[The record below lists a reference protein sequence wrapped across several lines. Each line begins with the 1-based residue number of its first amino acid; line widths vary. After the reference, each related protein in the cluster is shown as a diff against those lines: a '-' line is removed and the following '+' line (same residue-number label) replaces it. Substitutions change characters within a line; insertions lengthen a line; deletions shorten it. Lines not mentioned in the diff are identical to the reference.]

1 MSIFVLLVT
10 ASVFGGL
17 VLLASPDPLSPWSWA
32 AIPVTLAVYVIQ
44 YGLMQHMNSKI
55 RKEVNNGHQG

>member
-1 MSIFVLLVT
+1 MSAFVSIIT
-10 ASVFGGL
+10 AALFGAL
-17 VLLASPDPLSPWSWA
+17 VLIATPADSRAQW
-32 AIPVTLAVYVIQ
+32 LAVPVALVIGAIQ